1 MERKLKLEA
10 EVSQLERTKRNWLT
24 ELEIITSDMEEMI
37 KEQLKQQTEVMIL
50 VKKCCVVTPMC
61 I

>member
-24 ELEIITSDMEEMI
+24 ELDIITSDMEEMI

-50 VKKCCVVTPMC
+50 VKSVEW
-61 I
+61 